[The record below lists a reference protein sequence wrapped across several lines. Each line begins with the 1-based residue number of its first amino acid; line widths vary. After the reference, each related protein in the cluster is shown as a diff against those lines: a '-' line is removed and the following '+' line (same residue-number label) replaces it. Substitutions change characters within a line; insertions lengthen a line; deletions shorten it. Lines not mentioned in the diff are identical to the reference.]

1 MLSKVVPQRGHKP
14 IQSLINVQTRPAF
27 PFPSPRSRS
36 SLSPSAS
43 NVGSTLNS
51 VVMMEMCAARP
62 ASGLLS
68 VIRAA
73 RIVRLTKHTMA
84 YRELPHPRRFRRPG
98 PRRWASTCPGL
109 RRAGSHAHT
118 HLREG
123 TGCSSAV
130 QTQLAEM
137 PSSQRLLCFR
147 RHGQNHKHSSEPRLQ
162 GGTVQV
168 APAVPSSRRPC
179 MRRSRKEAATTAIA
193 KAAPVTRSSRVRG
206 SNYKHTNNP
215 DAAS

>member
-1 MLSKVVPQRGHKP
+1 MLSKVVPQRGYKP

-68 VIRAA
+68 VIPAA

-84 YRELPHPRRFRRPG
+84 YRALPHPRRFRRPG

-109 RRAGSHAHT
+109 PRAGSHAHT
-118 HLREG
+118 HLVLGRGKRGRAQGVRVQCKLSLRKYQAPSVCFVFGG
-123 TGCSSAV
+123 TGK
-130 QTQLAEM
+130 TTNTRL
-137 PSSQRLLCFR
+137 SQDCR
-147 RHGQNHKHSSEPRLQ
+147 
-162 GGTVQV
+162 
-168 APAVPSSRRPC
+168 
-179 MRRSRKEAATTAIA
+179 AAA
-193 KAAPVTRSSRVRG
+193 
-206 SNYKHTNNP
+206 YK
-215 DAAS
+215 